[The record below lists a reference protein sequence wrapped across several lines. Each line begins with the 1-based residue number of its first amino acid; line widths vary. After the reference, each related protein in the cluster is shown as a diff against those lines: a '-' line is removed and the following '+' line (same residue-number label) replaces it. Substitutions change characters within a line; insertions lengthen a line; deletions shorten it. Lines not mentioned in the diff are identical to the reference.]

1 MVMTTKYFNV
11 LKPESFVDSN
21 NEERTN
27 FLKVGVAFPFQ
38 NGKEGFSITI
48 TEGISVT
55 GEIVLLAPK
64 PKTNDASA
72 DRGAPYVDPHD
83 QPPGS

>member
-1 MVMTTKYFNV
+1 MTTKYFNV

-48 TEGISVT
+48 TEGISVS
-55 GEIVLLAPK
+55 GNVVLLIAQS
-64 PKTNDASA
+64 KTNDASA